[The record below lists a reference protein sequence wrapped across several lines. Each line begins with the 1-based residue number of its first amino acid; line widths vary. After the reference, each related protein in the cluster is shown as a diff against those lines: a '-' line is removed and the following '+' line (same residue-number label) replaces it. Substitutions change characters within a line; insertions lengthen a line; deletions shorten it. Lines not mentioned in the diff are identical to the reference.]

1 MWREKNGVADAF
13 FRSPYG
19 KSVCSFFAG
28 YSKRIRL
35 ARTLLSPPFVARVWL
50 RGAARLACHGL
61 MGSYK
66 LPSRARLLQT
76 PHTLHLPQH
85 ARTVIMASSLATHQ
99 FAGVNAQ
106 FKCVRARRRRGD
118 FRDHSLPLES
128 AATRAIFLPEGP
140 TGTRAARPRAAS
152 PRARDSRD
160 DWLTTPAPL
169 FRRSAVARKN
179 VKAARNVQVRNETR
193 KMPSRSRNRANVQS
207 RRFKARAPGTRPGGT
222 RDRRAAP
229 QTPRGVRAI
238 PLHRARRPPTPAGR
252 AAPPVS
258 RLDTQTPVSAAPR
271 PGGTPA
277 QKPD

>member
-1 MWREKNGVADAF
+1 
-13 FRSPYG
+13 
-19 KSVCSFFAG
+19 
-28 YSKRIRL
+28 
-35 ARTLLSPPFVARVWL
+35 
-50 RGAARLACHGL
+50 
-61 MGSYK
+61 
-66 LPSRARLLQT
+66 
-76 PHTLHLPQH
+76 
-85 ARTVIMASSLATHQ
+85 MASSLATHQ

-118 FRDHSLPLES
+118 FRENSLPSES
-128 AATRAIFLPEGP
+128 AATRATFLPEGP

-160 DWLTTPAPL
+160 EWLTTPAPL

-193 KMPSRSRNRANVQS
+193 KIPSRSRNRANVQS

-238 PLHRARRPPTPAGR
+238 PHHRARRPPTPAGR
-252 AAPPVS
+252 PARPRRAAPPVS
-258 RLDTQTPVSAAPR
+258 RLDTRRWFRPPRAPVARQRKNATDNSPMLPPFVLFSILADPR
-271 PGGTPA
+271 GGTLHRQDVAPHEDRLHLHRGCPLV
-277 QKPD
+277 QDRRSR